1 VTTSHPAA
9 DEARTCSGTNR
20 GTGNA
25 AGTSHYLTRSYH
37 DLRHQPDCSA
47 EEITIDRV
55 WIRTIIITGDVACPT
70 GCCDKATRAREGKK
84 EGSKR

>member
-1 VTTSHPAA
+1 MRLGRAA
-9 DEARTCSGTNR
+9 EPIAGP
-20 GTGNA
+20 GNA

-47 EEITIDRV
+47 EEITIDCV
-55 WIRTIIITGDVACPT
+55 WIRIIITGDVARPT
-70 GCCDKATRAREGKK
+70 GCCDKATGAHGGKK